1 MAKFPASTHWKF
13 ETVHCGSRAESSR
26 RLHPSCMP
34 ERKLSRA
41 YRCAMSSSHCAAQ
54 STNHTEHTFDRAV
67 RQVWKLDQPNC
78 ATLERILRHPTMLL
92 DISAG
97 AWTCDGVALP
107 RLHFK
112 KKKRNPTTQKG
123 GGRGTTSQ
131 QNGAESHHKK
141 MSSRFLVVVPASF
154 AQKRQT
160 EEHKK
165 ERENG
170 DNNSKKE

>member
-1 MAKFPASTHWKF
+1 MHARKKAVEGKSLRDVIFALRS
-13 ETVHCGSRAESSR
+13 TVHKPHRAHFR
-26 RLHPSCMP
+26 PR
-34 ERKLSRA
+34 
-41 YRCAMSSSHCAAQ
+41 
-54 STNHTEHTFDRAV
+54 V
-67 RQVWKLDQPNC
+67 RQVWNLDQPNC
-78 ATLERILRHPTMLL
+78 VNLERILRHPTMLL

-112 KKKRNPTTQKG
+112 KKKNPTTQKG
-123 GGRGTTSQ
+123 GGRGTTS

-141 MSSRFLVVVPASF
+141 MSSRFLVVVPASL